1 MKELDE
7 ISKRDWRLQ
16 AITTLSEDW
25 KSPFT
30 GILHKKGTIVENVNF
45 LKIRR
50 VILKMPIPNPTA
62 MFLNLAFNNLEK
74 ANNNL
79 SFLKKD
85 LNKIDLRQLDKEL
98 FDGLEYYISSI
109 IFSYTALESFANE
122 VIPDNYEYKIER
134 QDKKCTE
141 IYNKEQIER
150 NVALKIKIGDILPKI
165 LNVEINKSGILW
177 NKYFLMEEIRNDC
190 IHIKSKDRK
199 GIDPNTKDISYDH
212 IWNRLVSNG
221 SFENFPKISLE
232 IISLFSKDKKIRWLK
247 LLPYQ
252 K

>member
-1 MKELDE
+1 MQELGE
-7 ISKRDWRLQ
+7 TSKRDWRLQ

-30 GILHKKGTIVENVNF
+30 GIIHKKGTIVENVNF

-62 MFLNLAFNNLEK
+62 MFLNIAFSNLER

-79 SFLKKD
+79 NFLRKD
-85 LNKIDLRQLDKEL
+85 LHKIDLRQLNKEL
-98 FDGLEYYISSI
+98 FDGLEYYMSSI
-109 IFSYTALESFANE
+109 IFSYTALESFSNE
-122 VIPDNYEYKIER
+122 IIPDDYEYKIER
-134 QDKKCTE
+134 QDKKCIE

-150 NVALKIKIGDILPKI
+150 NIALKIKIGDILPKI
-165 LNVEINKSGILW
+165 LNLEFDKSGILW
-177 NKYFLMEEIRNDC
+177 NNYCLMEEIRNDC

-199 GIDPNTKDISYDH
+199 GITPSTKDISYDH
-212 IWNRLVSNG
+212 IWNRLINNSN
-221 SFENFPKISLE
+221 FANFPKISLE

-247 LLPYQ
+247 LLPFS
-252 K
+252 